1 MNDADAAERSV
12 SYFTHGE
19 LFYALPSLVNHDR
32 ARRSVH
38 LRQGKKFKKP
48 LATVRVGLIGPDL
61 AIARNRPD
69 TPVSAAERR
78 GVLDSL
84 VLA

>member
-1 MNDADAAERSV
+1 MRYHHRLIMIDRNDPCPCGKE
-12 SYFTHGE
+12 
-19 LFYALPSLVNHDR
+19 
-32 ARRSVH
+32 
-38 LRQGKKFKKP
+38 KKFKEL
-48 LATVRVGLIGPDL
+48 LATVRIGLIGPDL

-69 TPVSAAERR
+69 TPIRAAERH